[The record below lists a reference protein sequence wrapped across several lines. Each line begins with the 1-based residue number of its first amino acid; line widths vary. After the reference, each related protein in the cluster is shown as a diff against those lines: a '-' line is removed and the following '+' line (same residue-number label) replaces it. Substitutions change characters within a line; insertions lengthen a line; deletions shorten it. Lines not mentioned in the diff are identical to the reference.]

1 MQKRTE
7 RTWRSTTTRHR
18 LLTALIGVALGA
30 PAAAQT
36 ASGSQGMAAS
46 ATAAPS
52 RYDAAPLPE
61 MGVTQ
66 VPSREQTQV
75 PATPVT
81 PRPHPGA
88 SARSLR

>member
-7 RTWRSTTTRHR
+7 QTWRVAKTRPT
-18 LLTALIGVALGA
+18 LMTALIGVALGA

-36 ASGSQGMAAS
+36 ASGNQGMAAS
-46 ATAAPS
+46 APAAPS

-66 VPSREQTQV
+66 VPARGQTQL
-75 PATPVT
+75 PATPET

-88 SARSLR
+88 SGSSLR